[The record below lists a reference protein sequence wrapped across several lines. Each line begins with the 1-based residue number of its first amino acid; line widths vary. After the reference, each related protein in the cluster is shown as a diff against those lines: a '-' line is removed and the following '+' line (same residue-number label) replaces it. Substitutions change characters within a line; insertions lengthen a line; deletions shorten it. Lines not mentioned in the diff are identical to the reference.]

1 MAPTTRAMRALAAAS
16 ADRLPPDALFDTLLR
31 LPAREICRLRAVS
44 RSWRSLTSDPVF
56 VRAHAAAHPGPLFVA
71 KFRDN
76 QTDVYVLDLAG
87 NVLKR
92 ISGVADASVHVLCAR
107 LNLACLATDWNRCR
121 VLNPATG
128 AVQILP
134 RSPAPQHRNR
144 ANLSEPY
151 TFFALG
157 LVAST
162 GEYKV
167 FRMFNRLDQ
176 VFEVLTVS
184 SSTGQSCWRAKP
196 KPSFS
201 IQAFTGV
208 VVDAVVYFLI
218 SKSYIHASHTDARA
232 RRPDHIMSFD
242 LEREE
247 WRRGLTGP
255 VGGHIASVE
264 GLLSDKYRLDL
275 AELKGSLVLVY
286 KRRQQ
291 LTLYMELWFLKDFEN
306 GLWAKEYTIQAHQ
319 LIVSVADNLL
329 SHVKPVLV
337 LDDGSAG
344 RDSGHIWDPRSNLFA
359 HVVETRV
366 LDSVGIYTGSLLS
379 LQ

>member
-1 MAPTTRAMRALAAAS
+1 
-16 ADRLPPDALFDTLLR
+16 
-31 LPAREICRLRAVS
+31 
-44 RSWRSLTSDPVF
+44 
-56 VRAHAAAHPGPLFVA
+56 
-71 KFRDN
+71 
-76 QTDVYVLDLAG
+76 
-87 NVLKR
+87 
-92 ISGVADASVHVLCAR
+92 
-107 LNLACLATDWNRCR
+107 
-121 VLNPATG
+121 
-128 AVQILP
+128 
-134 RSPAPQHRNR
+134 
-144 ANLSEPY
+144 
-151 TFFALG
+151 
-157 LVAST
+157 
-162 GEYKV
+162 
-167 FRMFNRLDQ
+167 MFNRLDQ

-196 KPSFS
+196 KPSFY

-218 SKSYIHASHTDARA
+218 SKSYIHAPHTDARA
-232 RRPDHIMSFD
+232 RRPSFD

-255 VGGHIASVE
+255 VGGHIASGE
-264 GLLSDKYRLDL
+264 GLLSDNYRLDL

-337 LDDGSAG
+337 LDDGRLVIYAAPAG
-344 RDSGHIWDPRSNLFA
+344 ILVIWDPRSNLFA
-359 HVVETRV
+359 HVLETRV